1 MDSILGI
8 ISIKILNKS
17 LYFLLMMLRSGRIL
31 VAKPHNI
38 NFIIYEK
45 YDNKR
50 VQRKRYSKY
59 FNTILKKTL
68 KNRKILN
75 HKS

>member
-1 MDSILGI
+1 
-8 ISIKILNKS
+8 
-17 LYFLLMMLRSGRIL
+17 MLRSNFSKHNYPSLALVFKKPRIL